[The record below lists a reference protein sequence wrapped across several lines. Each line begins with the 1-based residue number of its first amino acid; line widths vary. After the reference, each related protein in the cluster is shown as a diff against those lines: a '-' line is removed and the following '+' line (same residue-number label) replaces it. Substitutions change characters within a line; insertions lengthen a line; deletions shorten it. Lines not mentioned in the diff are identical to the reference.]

1 MYENWVSQCSILSQ
15 LWVCLLLNYDVVDV
29 RNSFN
34 RTKGT
39 TTQGEIVIG
48 GVPLVH
54 VKLHINKG
62 LCVKL

>member
-1 MYENWVSQCSILSQ
+1 
-15 LWVCLLLNYDVVDV
+15 LLNYDVVDV

-34 RTKGT
+34 KTKGT
-39 TTQGEIVIG
+39 TTQGEMVIG

-54 VKLHINKG
+54 VKLHINKW